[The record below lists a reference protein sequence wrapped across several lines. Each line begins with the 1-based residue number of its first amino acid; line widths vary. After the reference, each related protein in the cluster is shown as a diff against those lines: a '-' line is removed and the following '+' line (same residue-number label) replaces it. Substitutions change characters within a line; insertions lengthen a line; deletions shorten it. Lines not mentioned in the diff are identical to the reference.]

1 MELEITEN
9 NSNPLLHRQ
18 ELQMV
23 IKHDTNATPRRKEV
37 IKNLSKTLKAKINL
51 IIIDKLNNKYGKSE
65 THGYAKIYSSSEALK
80 KIETKPSIAR
90 HNFKEEKTQKTKEV
104 KEKPEEKNKSVKK
117 ETKTTEENK
126 KDEEN

>member
-9 NSNPLLHRQ
+9 NKNPLLHRQ

-23 IKHDTNATPRRKEV
+23 IKHDTNATPRREKV
-37 IKNLSKTLKAKINL
+37 IKSLSETLKAKKTL
-51 IIIDKLNNKYGKSE
+51 IIIDKLNTKYGKSE
-65 THGYAKIYSSSEALK
+65 THGYAKIYSSSEALN

-104 KEKPEEKNKSVKK
+104 KEKPKEENKSVK
-117 ETKTTEENK
+117 EEAKTTKENK